1 MSLQAFN
8 LPPNSIDLSVVI
20 IAMNESHNIA
30 DCIQSVLFAKQIVVL
45 DGASQDN
52 TQEIARSLGAQVE
65 INSHWQGFGY
75 QKNLAL
81 SFAKQKWVLSLDADE
96 RVSAQLAAEICQVII
111 AFENNPQE
119 SATAYEIPRLTEFCG
134 QLIRHCG
141 WTPDY
146 VTRLWLNGKASFSL
160 DLVHERLLT
169 DACKVNK
176 LKVPILHY
184 SYPSPSH
191 YWEKL
196 SKYSQ
201 AWALQRYTKGVKTSM
216 TRAVLSAI
224 VAFVKSYF
232 FRLGFLD
239 GALGFAVCFMQA
251 QAAFG
256 KYFTLYCLWLQK
268 RPESTSKGV

>member
-1 MSLQAFN
+1 MSLQKFQIT
-8 LPPNSIDLSVVI
+8 PNSVDLTVVI
-20 IAMNESHNIA
+20 IALNEAHNIE
-30 DCIQSVLFAKQIVVL
+30 DCIRSVLFAQQIVVL
-45 DGASQDN
+45 DGGSQDQ
-52 TQEIARSLGAQVE
+52 TVAIAKALGAQVE
-65 INSHWQGFGY
+65 ANTDWQGFGY
-75 QKNLAL
+75 QKNKAL
-81 SFAKQKWVLSLDADE
+81 SYAKNKWVLSLDADE
-96 RVSAQLAAEICQVII
+96 RVTPELAQELILAIH
-111 AFENNPQE
+111 NSDKSE
-119 SATAYEIPRLTEFCG
+119 SALAFEIPRLTEFCG
-134 QLIRHCG
+134 QMIRHSG

-146 VTRLWLNGKASFSL
+146 VTRLWLNGKAQFSP

-169 DACKVNK
+169 SD
-176 LKVPILHY
+176 LKVLKFNSPLLHY
-184 SYPSPSH
+184 SYPTPAH

-201 AWALQRYTKGVKTSM
+201 AWALQRYTKGIKTSM

-251 QAAFG
+251 QSAFG

-268 RPESTSKGV
+268 RPESSHKGV

>member
-1 MSLQAFN
+1 MSFQELKIH
-8 LPPNSIDLSVVI
+8 PNSIDLTVVI
-20 IAMNESHNIA
+20 IALNEAHNIG
-30 DCIQSVLFAKQIVVL
+30 DCIRSVLFAQQIVVL
-45 DGASQDN
+45 DGGSQDE
-52 TQEIARSLGAQVE
+52 TVAIAQSLGAQVE
-65 INSHWQGFGY
+65 VNANWQGFGY
-75 QKNLAL
+75 QKNKAL
-81 SFAKQKWVLSLDADE
+81 SYAKNKWVLSLDADE
-96 RVSAQLAAEICQVII
+96 RVTPELAQELIDILQKSSTSELAF
-111 AFENNPQE
+111 AF
-119 SATAYEIPRLTEFCG
+119 EIPRLTEFCG

-146 VTRLWLNGKASFSL
+146 VTRLWINGKAQFSA

-169 DACKVNK
+169 SD
-176 LKVPILHY
+176 LKILKFNSPLLHY
-184 SYPSPSH
+184 SYPTPAH
-191 YWEKL
+191 YWQKL

-201 AWALQRYTKGVKTSM
+201 AWALQRYTKGIKTSM

-251 QAAFG
+251 QSAFG

-268 RPESTSKGV
+268 RPESTNKGV

>member
-1 MSLQAFN
+1 MSLQA
-8 LPPNSIDLSVVI
+8 LKTPPKSVDLSIVI

-30 DCIQSVLFAKQIVVL
+30 DCIESVKFAKQIVVL

-52 TQEIARSLGAQVE
+52 TQDIARALGAQVE
-65 INSHWQGFGY
+65 VSGHWQGFGH

-81 SFAKQKWVLSLDADE
+81 SFATQKWVLSLDADE
-96 RVSAQLAAEICQVII
+96 RVTPQLATEICQAII

-119 SATAYEIPRLTEFCG
+119 AADAYAIPRLTEFCG
-134 QLIRHCG
+134 KLIRHCG

-146 VTRLWLNGKASFSL
+146 VTRLWLNGRAKFSP

-169 DACKVNK
+169 DACKVSK
-176 LKVPILHY
+176 LKAPILHY

-268 RPESTSKGV
+268 RPESASNEV

>member
-1 MSLQAFN
+1 MSLQE
-8 LPPNSIDLSVVI
+8 LKSSSRCVDLSVVI
-20 IAMNESHNIA
+20 IAKNEAHNIA
-30 DCIQSVLFAKQIVVL
+30 DCIKSVGFAQQIIVL
-45 DGASQDN
+45 DGGSQDG
-52 TQEIARSLGAQVE
+52 TADIARALGAQVE
-65 INSHWQGFGY
+65 LHADWQGFGY

-81 SFAKQKWVLSLDADE
+81 SYATKKWVLSLDADE
-96 RVSAQLAAEICQVII
+96 RVSPELAEQII
-111 AFENNPQE
+111 LAIREADASDSSFAF
-119 SATAYEIPRLTEFCG
+119 EIPRLTEFCG
-134 QLIRHCG
+134 QVILHCG

-146 VTRLWLNGKASFSL
+146 VTRLWPNGQAKFSS

-169 DACKVNK
+169 DACKVKK
-176 LKVPILHY
+176 LKAALMHY
-184 SYPSPSH
+184 SYPSPAH

-196 SKYSQ
+196 SQYSQ
-201 AWALQRYTKGVKTSM
+201 AWALQRYTKGIKTNM
-216 TRAVLSAI
+216 TRAVLSAM

-268 RPESTSKGV
+268 RPETTTKGV